1 VQCSWGKLSRRG
13 PLIFIFLIVKASP
26 PLSIVDG
33 EIRVYL
39 GKSWTWVVVDASG
52 YGFVCVDSKR
62 ESRDR
67 RKEATLFLA

>member
-1 VQCSWGKLSRRG
+1 
-13 PLIFIFLIVKASP
+13 
-26 PLSIVDG
+26 LSIVDG

-39 GKSWTWVVVDASG
+39 GKSWTWGVVDASG